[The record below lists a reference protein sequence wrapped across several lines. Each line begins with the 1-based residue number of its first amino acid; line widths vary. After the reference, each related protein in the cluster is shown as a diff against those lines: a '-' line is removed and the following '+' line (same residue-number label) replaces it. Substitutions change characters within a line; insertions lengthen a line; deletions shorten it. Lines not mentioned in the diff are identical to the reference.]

1 MHLVDCNKSIFNIIK
16 RNTMRNHIK
25 ITVIKIKNV
34 FVKRTRN
41 LIAVSTLD
49 PLSFPRGRTVS

>member
-1 MHLVDCNKSIFNIIK
+1 MH
-16 RNTMRNHIK
+16 NHIK
-25 ITVIKIKNV
+25 ITVIKNKNV
-34 FVKRTRN
+34 TVKRTRN